1 MVIDISKL
9 SLDTMVMIGQDLN
22 VERKN
27 NEDIVDYAFRVYTIL
42 DKYFD
47 EKGINNNG
55 KEN

>member
-27 NEDIVDYAFRVYTIL
+27 NEDIVDYAFRVQTIL